1 MILLRK
7 AGDRIF
13 IIVRDGDG
21 ATAVPYDKL
30 LALKSVDQG
39 ASTALTLF
47 WDDDHPVQASGY
59 SVYDLIEAIDDF
71 EISDD
76 AERLLDGEESD
87 G

>member
-13 IIVRDGDG
+13 IIVRNEDG
-21 ATAVPYDKL
+21 AAAIAYDKL
-30 LALKSVDQG
+30 AAMKSVDRG
-39 ASTALTLF
+39 ADTALTLY
-47 WDDDHPVQASGY
+47 WDDDHPIEAEGY

-76 AERLLDGEESD
+76 TERLLDGEDAE